1 MEKSWKVYILECND
15 GSFYTG
21 ITNDIEKRMAAHQ
34 SGKGS
39 KYVFR
44 KGFKKL
50 ISFKNCSDRSEA
62 TKIEYK
68 IKQLSRNDKLNWF
81 NQQ

>member
-1 MEKSWKVYILECND
+1 MEKSWKVYLLECND

-21 ITNDIEKRMAAHQ
+21 ITNDIEKRMKAHK

-44 KGFKKL
+44 KGFKSL
-50 ISFKNCSDRSEA
+50 IAFKDCSDRSSASKE
-62 TKIEYK
+62 EYQ
-68 IKQLSRNDKLNWF
+68 IKQLSRTEKLNWF
-81 NQQ
+81 RTN